1 MEADISIWRKTGH
14 FYFAL
19 TRGAVTRGRLW
30 RGGYGW
36 WGRENEFCVG
46 AGRGAVAW
54 AGPVGL
60 AEVLRAS
67 WPDVLRMTFLGG

>member
-19 TRGAVTRGRLW
+19 TRGAVDT

-60 AEVLRAS
+60 AEVLWAS
-67 WPDVLRMTFLGG
+67 SPDALRMTVFWG